1 MIPKMSPT
9 VKLDSLHPDDYTLKT
24 IVQCITTGKTIAFPT
39 ETFYALGVSAYNEEA
54 INKVFTIKGRGYN
67 NPLPIIVEGETML
80 NEVVSEIPA
89 VATSLIREFW
99 PGGLTLILRA
109 SNYIPPLLTAH
120 TGTVAVRNS
129 SHSIARMLVAE
140 GGCPITATS
149 ANLSGQKSCASAI
162 EVAEGIGNVVDLIVD
177 GGQTEGLLPST
188 IVDLTST
195 PPKIVR
201 EGIVNSQRL
210 YPFFG

>member
-1 MIPKMSPT
+1 MSPT
-9 VKLDSLHPDDYTLKT
+9 VKLDSLHPDDNTLKT
-24 IVQCITTGKTIAFPT
+24 IVQFVATGKTIAFPT

-54 INKVFTIKGRGYN
+54 IKKVFMIKGRDYT

-80 NEVVSEIPA
+80 KEVVSEIPA

-109 SNYIPPLLTAH
+109 SKKIPPLLTAH

-129 SHSIARMLVAE
+129 SHPIARMLVA
-140 GGCPITATS
+140 GAGCPITATS
-149 ANLSGQKSCASAI
+149 ANLSGQKSCAYAN
-162 EVAEGIGNVVDLIVD
+162 EVEKTIGNTVDLIVD

-188 IVDLTST
+188 IIDLTST
-195 PPKIVR
+195 SPKIVR
-201 EGIVNSQRL
+201 EGIIGHERL
-210 YPFFG
+210 KPFL